1 MNETANS
8 LHQENND
15 QDQEMAALDAPL
27 KRFIRE
33 ELKI

>member
-15 QDQEMAALDAPL
+15 QDQEMAALDGPL
-27 KRFIRE
+27 KRFIRQ
-33 ELKI
+33 